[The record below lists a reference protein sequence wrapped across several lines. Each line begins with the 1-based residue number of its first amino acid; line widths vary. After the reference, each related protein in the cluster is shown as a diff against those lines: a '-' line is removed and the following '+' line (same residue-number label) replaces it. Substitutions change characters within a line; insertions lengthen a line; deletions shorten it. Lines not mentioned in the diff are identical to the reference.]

1 MKIST
6 NNIGN
11 YSINSH
17 AVTAQKAVQK
27 KTVEKKNED
36 LSTEEKR
43 FFIDRYP
50 QKKTEIID
58 YHFYQKSGTMS
69 GVKVGQ
75 LFDKKG

>member
-17 AVTAQKAVQK
+17 AVAVKNAEQK
-27 KTVEKKNED
+27 KTLEKKNEV

-50 QKKTEIID
+50 QKKAEIID

-69 GVKVGQ
+69 GVKIGQ

>member
-11 YSINSH
+11 YAINQH
-17 AVTAQKAVQK
+17 RVVIKNDVQK
-27 KTVEKKNED
+27 KVAQPKNDD
-36 LSTEEKR
+36 LSVEEKR

-50 QKKTEIID
+50 QKKNEIID

-69 GVKVGQ
+69 GVKIGQ